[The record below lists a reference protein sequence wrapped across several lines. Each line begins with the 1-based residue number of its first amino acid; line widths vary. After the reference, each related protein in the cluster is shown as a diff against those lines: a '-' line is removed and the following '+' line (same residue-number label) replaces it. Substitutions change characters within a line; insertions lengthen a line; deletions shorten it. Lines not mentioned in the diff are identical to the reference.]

1 MSGETMN
8 NTPIKPY
15 TMIAHLINPIFSLKN
30 IPENIV
36 MKNGAV
42 KNSAVASAKVK

>member
-1 MSGETMN
+1 
-8 NTPIKPY
+8 
-15 TMIAHLINPIFSLKN
+15 MIAHLIKPIFSFKN

-42 KNSAVASAKVK
+42 KNKAVASANVK